1 MAALSVAAVLGG
13 CGKAVAPAQSVR
25 MGEQVA
31 VGPITYNVFES
42 QWTPDLPGTNG
53 RRAPKNR
60 FLVLKLSITNG
71 GAKDF
76 ALPLLRLEGA
86 HGQTYLEEE
95 SGDGVRDW
103 LGLIRVIPIAQS
115 ATGRIV
121 FDVPPGS
128 YKVQLVD
135 NGDLEDQ
142 KVKFVDI
149 PYNVE
154 QQVKMPAP
162 GLQ

>member
-1 MAALSVAAVLGG
+1 MAAAWVAAALSG
-13 CGKAVAPAQSVR
+13 CGNTAAPAATVR
-25 MGEQVA
+25 MGDQVS

-53 RRAPKNR
+53 RRTPKNR
-60 FLVLKLSITNG
+60 FLVLRLSVTNG

-76 ALPLLRLEGA
+76 PLPLLKLEGSN
-86 HGQTYLEEE
+86 GQTYMEED

-103 LGLIRVIPIAQS
+103 LGLIRVIPVAQNV
-115 ATGRIV
+115 TGRVV

-135 NGDLEDQ
+135 NGEPEDQ
-142 KVKFVDI
+142 RVKYVEI

-162 GLQ
+162 GEQ